1 MFYSQIISVC
11 MVFYMRNSECM
22 VDTIPAVV
30 GSLKINSYIKTIRMF
45 SMLSDKIKCSSSI
58 VNKEYTLFLSQI
70 W

>member
-45 SMLSDKIKCSSSI
+45 SMLSDKIK
-58 VNKEYTLFLSQI
+58 
-70 W
+70 